1 MPIQTVLSEKAFA
14 PTTGIL
20 THARIASG
28 IIFTSG
34 QIGADTTGAIV
45 SESVAS
51 QAEQTIR
58 NLESVLKDC
67 GSSLDYVMNANI
79 FLADPAYYAE
89 FNEVYSRI
97 TTQTPRHEVDFA
109 QIMPDPKP
117 PRTCVFVGLGA
128 GVFTVKCEMNFQ
140 AAVSD

>member
-97 TTQTPRHEVDFA
+97 
-109 QIMPDPKP
+109 MPDPKP

-128 GVFTVKCEMNFQ
+128 GVKCEMNFQ

>member
-1 MPIQTVLSEKAFA
+1 
-14 PTTGIL
+14 
-20 THARIASG
+20 HARIASG

-45 SESVAS
+45 SES
-51 QAEQTIR
+51 TIR

-128 GVFTVKCEMNFQ
+128 GGKQ
-140 AAVSD
+140 S